1 MKLKNDKNLSI
12 STKIAQALHFSDP
25 ETGSVVPSI
34 DHSATYSR
42 DENYQPRQAYWYRR
56 DGNKTTQLAEKI
68 ISELENANASLL
80 FSSGMSACTAVL
92 EMLPAEA
99 HIAVPRVMY
108 HGVLGQIQSFASKN
122 RIRVDY
128 YEAGDLASM
137 ESVIKNGVTQL
148 VWVETPNNPNWEV
161 TDISSA
167 SELAHKAGAKLIVD
181 ATATPPTM
189 TKSLDLGADIS
200 FHSATKYLNGH
211 SDISAGALSFN
222 QQSSM
227 YENLFTIRKLHGTV
241 LNSQD
246 AFLLIRGLRTLFLR
260 VEKNSQNAMLLAK
273 HFNNHEFIE
282 KVLYPGLE
290 THPNHQIAKHQT
302 NGQFGGMLSV
312 IVKGSQ
318 TDAINVVRACKVFY
332 PATSLGGV
340 ESLIEHRKTVSG
352 DDFPVHENLIRIS
365 AGIEDPVDLINDLE
379 QALNTVFKRKG
390 QLMLP
395 LSFKNCVESLFEII
409 YKIYWVFNS
418 C

>member
-1 MKLKNDKNLSI
+1 MKLKNDKDLSI

-42 DENYQPRQAYWYRR
+42 DENYEPRQAYWYRR
-56 DGNKTTQLAEKI
+56 DGNKTTQLAEEI

-99 HIAVPRVMY
+99 QIAVPRVMY
-108 HGVLGQIQSFASKN
+108 HGVLGQIQNFASKN

-318 TDAINVVRACKVFY
+318 TDAINVVRNCKVFY

-365 AGIEDPVDLINDLE
+365 AGVEDPVDLINDLE

-390 QLMLP
+390 QH
-395 LSFKNCVESLFEII
+395 
-409 YKIYWVFNS
+409 
-418 C
+418 

>member
-1 MKLKNDKNLSI
+1 MKLKNDKDLSI

-42 DENYQPRQAYWYRR
+42 DENYEPRQAYWYRR
-56 DGNKTTQLAEKI
+56 DGNKTTQLAEEI

-99 HIAVPRVMY
+99 QIAVPRVMY

-318 TDAINVVRACKVFY
+318 TDAINVVRNCKVFY

-390 QLMLP
+390 QH
-395 LSFKNCVESLFEII
+395 
-409 YKIYWVFNS
+409 
-418 C
+418 

>member
-1 MKLKNDKNLSI
+1 MKLKNDKDLSI

-56 DGNKTTQLAEKI
+56 DGNKTTQLAEEI

-99 HIAVPRVMY
+99 HIVVPRVMY
-108 HGVLGQIQSFASKN
+108 HGVLGQIQNFASKN

-128 YEAGDLASM
+128 YEAGDLISM
-137 ESVIKNGVTQL
+137 ETAIEYEITQL

-161 TDISSA
+161 TDISAA
-167 SELAHKAGAKLIVD
+167 SKLAHKAGAKLIVD

-211 SDISAGALSFN
+211 SDISAGVLSFN
-222 QQSSM
+222 KESSIS
-227 YENLFTIRKLHGTV
+227 ENLYNIRKLHGTV

-260 VEKNSQNAMLLAK
+260 VKQNSKNAMLLAK

-318 TDAINVVRACKVFY
+318 TDAINVVRNCKVFY

-390 QLMLP
+390 AALAAP
-395 LSFKNCVESLFEII
+395 L
-409 YKIYWVFNS
+409 NS
-418 C
+418 KTF

>member
-1 MKLKNDKNLSI
+1 MKLKNDKDLSI

-42 DENYQPRQAYWYRR
+42 DENYEPRQAYWYRR
-56 DGNKTTQLAEKI
+56 DGNKTTQLAEEI
-68 ISELENANASLL
+68 ISELESANASLL

-99 HIAVPRVMY
+99 QIAVPRVMY
-108 HGVLGQIQSFASKN
+108 HGVLGQIQNFASKN

-137 ESVIKNGVTQL
+137 DSVIKNGVTQL

-211 SDISAGALSFN
+211 SDIAAGALSFN

-273 HFNNHEFIE
+273 HFNKHEFIE

-318 TDAINVVRACKVFY
+318 TDAINVVRNCKVFY

-379 QALNTVFKRKG
+379 QALDTVFKRKG
-390 QLMLP
+390 QH
-395 LSFKNCVESLFEII
+395 
-409 YKIYWVFNS
+409 
-418 C
+418 

>member
-1 MKLKNDKNLSI
+1 MKLKNDKDLSI

-56 DGNKTTQLAEKI
+56 DGNKTTQLAEEI
-68 ISELENANASLL
+68 ISELENASASLL

-108 HGVLGQIQSFASKN
+108 HGVLGQIQNFASKN

-137 ESVIKNGVTQL
+137 ESIIKNGVTQL

-273 HFNNHEFIE
+273 HFNNHKFIE

-318 TDAINVVRACKVFY
+318 TDAINVVRNCKVFY

-352 DDFPVHENLIRIS
+352 DDFPVNENLIRIS

-379 QALNTVFKRKG
+379 QALDTV
-390 QLMLP
+390 
-395 LSFKNCVESLFEII
+395 
-409 YKIYWVFNS
+409 YKK
-418 C
+418 

>member
-1 MKLKNDKNLSI
+1 MKLKNDKDLSI

-56 DGNKTTQLAEKI
+56 DGNKTTQLAEEI

-189 TKSLDLGADIS
+189 TKSLNLGADIS

-318 TDAINVVRACKVFY
+318 TDAVNVVRNCKVFY

-390 QLMLP
+390 QH
-395 LSFKNCVESLFEII
+395 
-409 YKIYWVFNS
+409 
-418 C
+418 

>member
-1 MKLKNDKNLSI
+1 MKLKNDKDLSI

-42 DENYQPRQAYWYRR
+42 DENYEPRQAYWYRR
-56 DGNKTTQLAEKI
+56 DGNKTTQLAEEI
-68 ISELENANASLL
+68 ISELENASASLL

-108 HGVLGQIQSFASKN
+108 HGVLGQIQNFASKN

-137 ESVIKNGVTQL
+137 ESIIKNGVTQL

-318 TDAINVVRACKVFY
+318 TDAINVVRTCKVFY

-390 QLMLP
+390 QH
-395 LSFKNCVESLFEII
+395 
-409 YKIYWVFNS
+409 
-418 C
+418 

>member
-1 MKLKNDKNLSI
+1 MKLKNDKDLSI

-99 HIAVPRVMY
+99 QIAVPRVMY
-108 HGVLGQIQSFASKN
+108 HGVLGQIQNFASKN

-167 SELAHKAGAKLIVD
+167 SKLAHKAGAKLIVD

-318 TDAINVVRACKVFY
+318 TDAVNVVRNCKVFY

-352 DDFPVHENLIRIS
+352 DDFPVHDNLIRIS

-390 QLMLP
+390 QH
-395 LSFKNCVESLFEII
+395 
-409 YKIYWVFNS
+409 
-418 C
+418 

>member
-1 MKLKNDKNLSI
+1 MKLKNDKDLSI

-42 DENYQPRQAYWYRR
+42 DENYEPRQAYWYRR
-56 DGNKTTQLAEKI
+56 DGNKTTQLAEEI

-108 HGVLGQIQSFASKN
+108 HGVLGQIQNFASKN

-137 ESVIKNGVTQL
+137 ESIIKNGVTQL

-189 TKSLDLGADIS
+189 TKSLNLGADIS

-273 HFNNHEFIE
+273 YFNNHEFIE

-318 TDAINVVRACKVFY
+318 TDAINVVRNCKVFY

-379 QALNTVFKRKG
+379 QALDTVFKRKG
-390 QLMLP
+390 QH
-395 LSFKNCVESLFEII
+395 
-409 YKIYWVFNS
+409 
-418 C
+418 

>member
-1 MKLKNDKNLSI
+1 MKLKNDKDLSI

-56 DGNKTTQLAEKI
+56 DGNKTTQLAEEI

-99 HIAVPRVMY
+99 QIAVPRVMY
-108 HGVLGQIQSFASKN
+108 HGVLGQIQNFASKN

-128 YEAGDLASM
+128 YEAGDLTSM

-211 SDISAGALSFN
+211 SDIAAGALSFN

-290 THPNHQIAKHQT
+290 THPNHHIAKHQT

-318 TDAINVVRACKVFY
+318 TDAINVVRNCKVFY

-340 ESLIEHRKTVSG
+340 ESLVEHRKTVSG

-365 AGIEDPVDLINDLE
+365 AGIENPVDLINDLE
-379 QALNTVFKRKG
+379 QALDTVFKGKG
-390 QLMLP
+390 QH
-395 LSFKNCVESLFEII
+395 
-409 YKIYWVFNS
+409 
-418 C
+418 

>member
-1 MKLKNDKNLSI
+1 MKLKNDKDLSI

-42 DENYQPRQAYWYRR
+42 DENYEPRQAYWYRR
-56 DGNKTTQLAEKI
+56 DGNKTTQLAEEI

-108 HGVLGQIQSFASKN
+108 HGVLGQIQNFASKN

-189 TKSLDLGADIS
+189 TKSLNLGADIS

-318 TDAINVVRACKVFY
+318 TDAVNVVRNCKVFY

-390 QLMLP
+390 QH
-395 LSFKNCVESLFEII
+395 
-409 YKIYWVFNS
+409 
-418 C
+418 

>member
-1 MKLKNDKNLSI
+1 MKLKNDKDLSI

-42 DENYQPRQAYWYRR
+42 DENYEPRQAYWYRR
-56 DGNKTTQLAEKI
+56 DGNKTTQLAEEI

-189 TKSLDLGADIS
+189 TKSLNLGADIS

-318 TDAINVVRACKVFY
+318 TDAVNVVRNCKVFY

-390 QLMLP
+390 QL
-395 LSFKNCVESLFEII
+395 
-409 YKIYWVFNS
+409 
-418 C
+418 

>member
-1 MKLKNDKNLSI
+1 MKLKNDKDLSI

-56 DGNKTTQLAEKI
+56 DGNKTTQLAEEI

-99 HIAVPRVMY
+99 QIAVPRVMY
-108 HGVLGQIQSFASKN
+108 HGVLGQIQNFASKN

-137 ESVIKNGVTQL
+137 DSVIKNGVTQL

-211 SDISAGALSFN
+211 SDIAAGALSFN

-318 TDAINVVRACKVFY
+318 TDAINVVRNCKVFY

-379 QALNTVFKRKG
+379 QALDTVFKRKG
-390 QLMLP
+390 QH
-395 LSFKNCVESLFEII
+395 
-409 YKIYWVFNS
+409 
-418 C
+418 

>member
-1 MKLKNDKNLSI
+1 MKLKNDKDLSI

-56 DGNKTTQLAEKI
+56 DGNKTTQLAEEI

-108 HGVLGQIQSFASKN
+108 HGVLGQIQNFASKN

-137 ESVIKNGVTQL
+137 ESIIKNGVTQL

-318 TDAINVVRACKVFY
+318 TDAVNVVRNCKVFY

-352 DDFPVHENLIRIS
+352 DDFPVHDNLIRIS

-390 QLMLP
+390 QH
-395 LSFKNCVESLFEII
+395 
-409 YKIYWVFNS
+409 
-418 C
+418 

>member
-1 MKLKNDKNLSI
+1 MKLKNDKDLSI

-42 DENYQPRQAYWYRR
+42 DENYEPRQAYWYRR
-56 DGNKTTQLAEKI
+56 DGNKTTQLAEEI
-68 ISELENANASLL
+68 ISELENASASLL

-108 HGVLGQIQSFASKN
+108 HGVLGQIQNFASKN

-137 ESVIKNGVTQL
+137 ESIIKNGVTQL

-318 TDAINVVRACKVFY
+318 TDAINVVRKCKVFY

-390 QLMLP
+390 QH
-395 LSFKNCVESLFEII
+395 
-409 YKIYWVFNS
+409 
-418 C
+418 

>member
-1 MKLKNDKNLSI
+1 MKLKNDKDLSI

-42 DENYQPRQAYWYRR
+42 DENYEPRQAYWYRR
-56 DGNKTTQLAEKI
+56 DGNKTTQLAEEI

-99 HIAVPRVMY
+99 QIAVPRVMY
-108 HGVLGQIQSFASKN
+108 HGVLGQIQNFASKN

-260 VEKNSQNAMLLAK
+260 VEKNSQNAILLAK

-318 TDAINVVRACKVFY
+318 TDAINVVRNCKVFY

-390 QLMLP
+390 QH
-395 LSFKNCVESLFEII
+395 
-409 YKIYWVFNS
+409 
-418 C
+418 

>member
-1 MKLKNDKNLSI
+1 MKLKNDKDLSI

-42 DENYQPRQAYWYRR
+42 DENYEPRQAYWYRR
-56 DGNKTTQLAEKI
+56 DGNKTTQLAEEI

-99 HIAVPRVMY
+99 QIAVPRVMY
-108 HGVLGQIQSFASKN
+108 HGVLGQIQNFASKN

-137 ESVIKNGVTQL
+137 DSVIKNRVTQL

-211 SDISAGALSFN
+211 SDIAAGALSFN

-290 THPNHQIAKHQT
+290 THPNHQNAKHQT

-318 TDAINVVRACKVFY
+318 TDAINVVRNCKVFY

-365 AGIEDPVDLINDLE
+365 AGVEDPVDLINDLE

-390 QLMLP
+390 QH
-395 LSFKNCVESLFEII
+395 
-409 YKIYWVFNS
+409 
-418 C
+418 

>member
-1 MKLKNDKNLSI
+1 MKLKNDKDLSI

-42 DENYQPRQAYWYRR
+42 DENYEPRQAYWYRR
-56 DGNKTTQLAEKI
+56 DGNKTTQLAEEI
-68 ISELENANASLL
+68 ISELESANASLL

-99 HIAVPRVMY
+99 QIAVPRVMY
-108 HGVLGQIQSFASKN
+108 HGVLGQIQNFASKN

-128 YEAGDLASM
+128 YEAGDLTSM

-211 SDISAGALSFN
+211 SDIAAGALSFN

-290 THPNHQIAKHQT
+290 THPNHQNAKHQT

-318 TDAINVVRACKVFY
+318 TDAINVVRNCKVFY

-365 AGIEDPVDLINDLE
+365 AGVEDPVDLINDLE

-390 QLMLP
+390 QH
-395 LSFKNCVESLFEII
+395 
-409 YKIYWVFNS
+409 
-418 C
+418 

>member
-1 MKLKNDKNLSI
+1 MKLKNDKDLSI

-42 DENYQPRQAYWYRR
+42 DENYEPRQAYWYRR
-56 DGNKTTQLAEKI
+56 DGNKTTQLAEEI

-99 HIAVPRVMY
+99 KIAVPRVMY

-137 ESVIKNGVTQL
+137 DSVIKNGVTQL

-318 TDAINVVRACKVFY
+318 TDAINVVRNCKVFY

-390 QLMLP
+390 QH
-395 LSFKNCVESLFEII
+395 
-409 YKIYWVFNS
+409 
-418 C
+418 

>member
-1 MKLKNDKNLSI
+1 MKLKNDKDLSI

-56 DGNKTTQLAEKI
+56 DGNKTTQLAEEI

-99 HIAVPRVMY
+99 QIAVPRVMY
-108 HGVLGQIQSFASKN
+108 HGVLGQIQNFASKN

-137 ESVIKNGVTQL
+137 DSVIKNGVTQL

-211 SDISAGALSFN
+211 SDIAAGALSFN

-273 HFNNHEFIE
+273 HFNKHEFIE

-318 TDAINVVRACKVFY
+318 TDAINVVRNCKVFY

-390 QLMLP
+390 QH
-395 LSFKNCVESLFEII
+395 
-409 YKIYWVFNS
+409 
-418 C
+418 